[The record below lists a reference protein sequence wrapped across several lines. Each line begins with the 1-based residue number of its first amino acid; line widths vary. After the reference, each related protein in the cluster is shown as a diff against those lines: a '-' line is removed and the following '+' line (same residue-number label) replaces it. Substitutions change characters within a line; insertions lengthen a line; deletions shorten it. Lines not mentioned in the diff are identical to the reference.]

1 MDNVMAQLEGLVAH
15 YEELQEMMADPE
27 VINDTKRY
35 MEISK
40 EEADLRKATETISS
54 IKEHIKRIEA
64 LDKASKKW

>member
-35 MEISK
+35 MEIS
-40 EEADLRKATETISS
+40 RKKPTCVKLYKNTRSIS
-54 IKEHIKRIEA
+54 KIKRN
-64 LDKASKKW
+64 